1 MFQCKRV
8 ILEMARLNILM
19 DDDLAKK
26 LRIRAVE
33 IYGGEKG
40 GLSQAIGEAVE
51 QWLQK
56 PIKRK

>member
-1 MFQCKRV
+1 M
-8 ILEMARLNILM
+8 EMARLNILM